1 MKIALCFSGEAR
13 AFEQGYEYYKRNL
26 FDHYDVDVYIH
37 TWTLTEHK
45 RLIKLYDPKSYIIAD
60 KPAVGDYNKKYPRT
74 PEPENRPPWNAY
86 CMFYSMYKSSQLL
99 AGEYDWVITN
109 PPFKIPND
117 KGVLKNAIFIL
128 LLHFATKAKKGIALL
143 VSDYVFNSLTP
154 VRIKKM
160 ASLGFYLKT
169 LTICAVKEWR
179 GRYYFMVWTRE
190 PNNFLNCL
198 TGTYSN
204 KII

>member
-1 MKIALCFSGEAR
+1 METCINNT
-13 AFEQGYEYYKRNL
+13 GYEIGNDIYDFHQTPKQLAKDLMQFIPLVERDKCYEPFTGKNAFYDAFPSFVEKDWTEITKGRDYKN
-26 FDHYDVDVYIH
+26 YV
-37 TWTLTEHK
+37 
-45 RLIKLYDPKSYIIAD
+45 
-60 KPAVGDYNKKYPRT
+60 
-74 PEPENRPPWNAY
+74 
-86 CMFYSMYKSSQLL
+86 
-99 AGEYDWVITN
+99 GEYDWVITN
-109 PPFKIPND
+109 PPFKISND